1 MIGGWG
7 VPSIRLGTVYSPDLE
22 PVSGGIEI
30 VSEPLEINVVQREAQ
45 GSTIRDP
52 DEPVEDPFEAEPPPD

>member
-1 MIGGWG
+1 MY
-7 VPSIRLGTVYSPDLE
+7 PPDLE

-52 DEPVEDPFEAEPPPD
+52 DEPFGDPFESEPPPD